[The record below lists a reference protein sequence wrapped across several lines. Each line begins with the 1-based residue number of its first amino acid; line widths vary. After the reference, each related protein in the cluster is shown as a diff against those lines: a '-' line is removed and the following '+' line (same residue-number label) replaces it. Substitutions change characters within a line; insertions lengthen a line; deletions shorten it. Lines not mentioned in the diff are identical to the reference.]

1 MRAEAGSGS
10 LRARLR
16 EQLRR
21 ARASGGLEP
30 VRSECVEIVDRGVR
44 FVVYEIVGRDRKWD
58 VTRDQADR
66 GHDPFL
72 PPYQHDLF
80 VAELSETHVA
90 LLNRFPVLDEH
101 LLVVTRVDE
110 PQQSWLT
117 LADFEALAR
126 CRDEIE
132 GVAFYNAGQLA
143 GASQPHKHLQ
153 LVPMPFTTGALFDAS
168 DRGFACAQ
176 AQVARR
182 ATGGALHL
190 RYRELMEALDLDA
203 ERDPYN
209 LLIAADRMVIVPRSR
224 HSFEGIG
231 LNALGYAGSILVRGA
246 TQLERLREIGP
257 ARVLREVGRP

>member
-1 MRAEAGSGS
+1 MRAEAGPPS

-30 VRSECVEIVDRGVR
+30 TRTACSEIVDRGVR
-44 FVVYEIVGRDRKWD
+44 FIVHEIVGRDRKWD

-66 GHDPFL
+66 GHDPFR
-72 PPYQHDLF
+72 PPYQKDLF
-80 VAELSETHVA
+80 VAELSATHVV

-101 LLVVTRVDE
+101 LLVVTREDE
-110 PQQSWLT
+110 PQQSWLS
-117 LADFEALAR
+117 LADFDALAA
-126 CRDEIE
+126 CRNEIE
-132 GVAFYNAGQLA
+132 GVGFYNAGPTA

-153 LVPMPFTTGALFDAS
+153 LVPMPFTTGPLLDAV

-176 AQVARR
+176 QPVPAACPGDVLHAAYRVLMARL
-182 ATGGALHL
+182 G
-190 RYRELMEALDLDA
+190 LDA

-209 LLIAADRMVIVPRSR
+209 LLVVSDRLVVVPRSR

-231 LNALGYAGSILVRGA
+231 LNAMGYAGSILVRDA
-246 TQLERLREIGP
+246 AARERLRALGP
-257 ARVLREVGRP
+257 ARLLAEVGRP